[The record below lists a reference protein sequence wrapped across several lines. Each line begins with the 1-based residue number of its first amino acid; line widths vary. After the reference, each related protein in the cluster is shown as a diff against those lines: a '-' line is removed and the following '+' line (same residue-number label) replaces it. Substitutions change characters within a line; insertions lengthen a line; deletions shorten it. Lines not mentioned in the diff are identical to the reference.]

1 MPLPAAERQRRF
13 RKRQRRGVAVYRI
26 EADDAVLLELLRT
39 ERLTDDEA
47 LDRERVEQE
56 SRRWSANGLRAGGKY
71 SAERCRFP

>member
-39 ERLTDDEA
+39 ERLTDEEA
-47 LDRERVEQE
+47 LDRDRVQQEISALVREWAAQWKGFFE
-56 SRRWSANGLRAGGKY
+56 SRG
-71 SAERCRFP
+71 

>member
-56 SRRWSANGLRAGGKY
+56 ISALVREWAARWRQVFG
-71 SAERCRFP
+71 